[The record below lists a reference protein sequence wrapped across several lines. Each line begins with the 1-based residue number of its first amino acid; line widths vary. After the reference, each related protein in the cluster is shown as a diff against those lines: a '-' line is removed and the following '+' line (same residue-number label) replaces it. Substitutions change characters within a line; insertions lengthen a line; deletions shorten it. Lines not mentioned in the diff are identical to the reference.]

1 MPHSKEN
8 KIEDFAFDYLNNYY
22 ASQQGAKN
30 IFVGRSELNKYGVE
44 VEGIFAF
51 KQPDSALFLSTVTF
65 NNSQKIGALLTNY
78 KKVGMSKIRF
88 LTPLVFLLLGL
99 FISITINN
107 NIYVWAFFS
116 LSALGGFIL
125 HTYLAKA
132 YLKLQLES
140 MIEEMKQYKANEQW
154 LGLSV
159 SSLVFRNNSLA
170 NYFLKLCQSRGIGLI
185 TVGKRAKVSLLQEP
199 RIRISHHGDFI
210 SHYASEDI
218 IRKAIQIDSM
228 LRVA

>member
-8 KIEDFAFDYLNNYY
+8 KIEDFAFDYLKTYY
-22 ASQQGAKN
+22 ESQQGAKN

-44 VEGIFAF
+44 VEGLFAF
-51 KQPDSALFLSTVTF
+51 RQPDCALFLGSVTF
-65 NNSQKIGALLTNY
+65 NNSQKIGTLLTNY
-78 KKVGMSKIRF
+78 KKEGTGKIRF
-88 LTPLVFLLLGL
+88 ITPLIFLLLGL
-99 FISITINN
+99 FISVTINN
-107 NIYVWAFFS
+107 DLYVWSFFIISAVGAFV
-116 LSALGGFIL
+116 L

-132 YLKLQLES
+132 YLQLHLEA
-140 MIEEMKQYKANEQW
+140 MIEEMKKYKANEQW

-170 NYFLKLCQSRGIGLI
+170 NYFLKLCQKRGIGLI

-199 RIRISHHGDFI
+199 RTHVCHHGDFI
-210 SHYASEDI
+210 SHYVSEDN
-218 IRKAIQIDSM
+218 IRKAIQVDTI